1 MSYKARCQSVE
12 DLWKMYNKGQ
22 FAEVLEKAEPLL
34 KEKPEDID
42 LRLLLGRTYTDVAR
56 YGEAIPNLNFADQND
71 AQKTWRKAWS
81 EAYLGICYFSL
92 GEPEKSKKYLDRC
105 IQLNAT
111 ENVVKFAAKRKALFG
126 LDDLYRAFTTKE
138 SEHIIFHFHPA
149 ALDSIGNAEEYIQ
162 TREKAY
168 ENIQAFFS
176 GKLPK
181 KVDFFVWNSEATMQ
195 GALQTGSGF
204 ARPEYGIIHSH
215 FDQTPGHELAHVI
228 SHYSDSI
235 VAKTSLINEG
245 TAVFFDQTGRNR
257 LDAAR
262 DAIKKSGLK
271 RISIEDMWDSRTT
284 DASVLYPVSG
294 AFIEYLIRQ
303 EGREKY
309 FLLFKNQTYTNAKTV
324 YGGRLAELIE
334 TFEDLLK

>member
-1 MSYKARCQSVE
+1 MSYNARCQSVE

-138 SEHIIFHFHPA
+138 SEQIIFHFHPA

-162 TREKAY
+162 SQEKAY
-168 ENIQAFFS
+168 ENSQAFFS

-181 KVDFFVWNSEATMQ
+181 KEDCLGWNREATMQ
-195 GALQTGSGF
+195 GEVQSGSG
-204 ARPEYGIIHSH
+204 
-215 FDQTPGHELAHVI
+215 
-228 SHYSDSI
+228 
-235 VAKTSLINEG
+235 
-245 TAVFFDQTGRNR
+245 
-257 LDAAR
+257 
-262 DAIKKSGLK
+262 
-271 RISIEDMWDSRTT
+271 IER
-284 DASVLYPVSG
+284 
-294 AFIEYLIRQ
+294 
-303 EGREKY
+303 
-309 FLLFKNQTYTNAKTV
+309 
-324 YGGRLAELIE
+324 AE
-334 TFEDLLK
+334 